1 MPVMSLPRFIKRAI
15 VLTVDILLSV
25 ISVFISFYLRTGEWV
40 TFSAGVGFEP
50 AIVISTVILV
60 SLPIFITCGLYRE
73 IFRHSGAKALVALSR
88 AMGIYSVIFIAFF
101 TVYGVSGVP
110 RTIGIIQPIVLL
122 IMIGSSRVIAS
133 YWLSKAYISQLRIA
147 ILPKVMI
154 YGAGD
159 AGRQLAAALSHS
171 FAMRVVGFVDDDPNQ
186 QGGVIDGLRVHAP
199 NHLEDLVI
207 KKGVS
212 KVILA
217 MPSITRS
224 RRNKILKEI
233 SDSKVAVLTLPSV
246 SDIAFGKYSVED
258 LKSIDINDLLGRDI
272 VSPEIK
278 LMDQNLRSKVILVT
292 GAAGSIGSELC
303 RQIVK
308 YQPAYLICLDQ
319 NEEGLYRLIEE
330 LNTLAV
336 VNNSSLRVKQ
346 ALTSVNNESQLRQLF
361 SQYCPNVIFHAAA
374 YKHVP
379 ILEEYP
385 VVGAL
390 NNVLGTLTIAKLAR
404 EFKVIRMILVSSDKA
419 VRPTNVMGAT
429 KRVAELILQA
439 MAKESTTTIF
449 SMVRFGNVL
458 NSSGSVVPKF
468 RRQIENGGPI
478 TITDLRITR
487 YFMTIPEAAQL
498 VIQAGALAQGGEV
511 FLLDMG
517 EPVKIIDLA
526 KKMIELY
533 GLNLKDKENPEGDIE
548 IREIGLRPGEK
559 LYEELL
565 IAGEPDSTTH
575 AKIFKAKEDYV
586 EWKFLEES
594 LTRMNEAINSCDQST
609 VIKLLHD
616 LVPGYTN
623 A

>member
-1 MPVMSLPRFIKRAI
+1 
-15 VLTVDILLSV
+15 
-25 ISVFISFYLRTGEWV
+25 
-40 TFSAGVGFEP
+40 
-50 AIVISTVILV
+50 
-60 SLPIFITCGLYRE
+60 
-73 IFRHSGAKALVALSR
+73 
-88 AMGIYSVIFIAFF
+88 
-101 TVYGVSGVP
+101 
-110 RTIGIIQPIVLL
+110 
-122 IMIGSSRVIAS
+122 
-133 YWLSKAYISQLRIA
+133 
-147 ILPKVMI
+147 
-154 YGAGD
+154 
-159 AGRQLAAALSHS
+159 
-171 FAMRVVGFVDDDPNQ
+171 
-186 QGGVIDGLRVHAP
+186 
-199 NHLEDLVI
+199 
-207 KKGVS
+207 
-212 KVILA
+212 

-224 RRNKILKEI
+224 HRNKILKEI
-233 SDSKVAVLTLPSV
+233 SDAKVGVLTLPSV
-246 SDIAFGKYSVED
+246 SDIASGKYSVED
-258 LKSIDINDLLGRDI
+258 LKSIDINDLLWRDI
-272 VSPEIK
+272 VSPEIN
-278 LMDQNLRSKVILVT
+278 LMDQNIRSKVILVT
-292 GAAGSIGSELC
+292 GAAGSIGAELC

-308 YQPAYLICLDQ
+308 YQPVYLICLDQ
-319 NEEGLYRLIEE
+319 SEEGLYRLIEE
-330 LNTLAV
+330 LNTLV
-336 VNNSSLRVKQ
+336 VVSKSRVRVKQ
-346 ALTSVNNESQLRQLF
+346 VLASVNHEPQLRQLF
-361 SQYCPNVIFHAAA
+361 SQYCPDVIFHAAA

-379 ILEEYP
+379 IVEEYP
-385 VVGAL
+385 IVGAL
-390 NNVLGTLTIAKLAR
+390 NNTIGTLTIAKLAR
-404 EFKVIRMILVSSDKA
+404 EFNVGRMILVSTDKA

-575 AKIFKAKEDYV
+575 YKIFKAKEDYV